1 MRQFA
6 LPRWVVAGAAALSL
20 VVGGLCAGE
29 RVARAASGDAAAK
42 KLRDQAIYTDYLA
55 TNFAGAEG
63 KLMQAIASCGD
74 GDACSAPLRARLQ
87 CDLASVLFG
96 DGKVDEAKAHF
107 VLAIKEDAGVTLE
120 KDLSSPDLKHL
131 FDSVKSG
138 GTASGGGAPA
148 GAAPAPG
155 GPTPAE
161 DLAHTP
167 PVEQVFLTPIPIYVE
182 IPEGVDAKRVI
193 ARYSAAGL
201 LEWKTAVLHSVGRGW
216 GGEIP
221 CTDVGDSL
229 GDLKYFVQATDA
241 NGDLVGWSGRLVKPH
256 VVHIVDKLSGDAPHL
271 PGQGAPVKCTQK
283 TDCPPGFPGCH
294 NEGAKTACETD
305 TECTSTQVCKEGYC
319 EDNGQP
325 PPEEDQPYAK
335 NWLSLGFQAD
345 MLMLP
350 SAENACGGGTGY
362 TCFDSGGN
370 YYSQIPLKNADDS
383 INGGPALSTMRILVG
398 YDRAVLPNITVGG
411 RLGYAFNG
419 GPQRPNASA
428 FDPLHVEARGA
439 YWFGHN
445 PLARSGFRFFAL
457 LAGGIAEVDGSI
469 PIDVYPSQSAYMAG
483 KYQNYVAWKKTGTGF
498 AAVGAGAMYAL
509 TPKSG
514 ILLEAKVMELFPTA
528 APAAGL
534 QLAYAMGL

>member
-1 MRQFA
+1 MI
-6 LPRWVVAGAAALSL
+6 AAAAAAVSL
-20 VVGGLCAGE
+20 VALGE
-29 RVARAASGDAAAK
+29 RVAHANPGDAAAK

-63 KLMQAIASCGD
+63 KLTQAIASCGD
-74 GDACSAPLRARLQ
+74 GDACSAPVRARLQ
-87 CDLASVLFG
+87 CDLGSVLFG
-96 DGKVDEAKAHF
+96 DSKVDEAKAHF
-107 VLAIKEDAGVTLE
+107 QLAIKEDPNVALE
-120 KDLSSPDLKHL
+120 RDLSSPDMKRLY
-131 FDSVKSG
+131 DAVKSG
-138 GTASGGGAPA
+138 GATTPGGGAAA
-148 GAAPAPG
+148 GAAPPPPSGPAATEDLTHAP
-155 GPTPAE
+155 PAE
-161 DLAHTP
+161 
-167 PVEQVFLTPIPIYVE
+167 QVMLTPIPIYVE
-182 IPEGVDAKRVI
+182 IPEGVDAARVI
-193 ARYSAAGL
+193 VRYSATGL
-201 LEWKTAVLHSVGRGW
+201 LEWKTAVLHQVGKGW

-256 VVHIVDKLSGDAPHL
+256 VVHVVDKLSGEAPHL
-271 PGQGAPVKCTQK
+271 PGQGAPIKCTQK

-294 NEGAKTACETD
+294 SEGAKTACETD
-305 TECTSTQVCKEGYC
+305 AECTSAQVCKDGYC
-319 EDNGQP
+319 EGNGQP
-325 PPEEDQPYAK
+325 APEEDQPYSK
-335 NWLSLGFQAD
+335 NWLSIGFQAD
-345 MLMLP
+345 LLMLP
-350 SAENACGGGTGY
+350 SAENACSGGTGY
-362 TCFDSGGN
+362 TCFDSGGG
-370 YYSQIPLKNADDS
+370 YYGSIPLKGADDS

-398 YDRAVLPNITVGG
+398 YDRALLPNITAGA

-428 FDPLHVEARGA
+428 FDPLHVEVRGA

-469 PIDVYPSQSAYMAG
+469 AVDVYANPQAYQAG
-483 KYQNYVAWKKTGTGF
+483 KSQNFVAWKKTGTGF
-498 AAVGAGAMYAL
+498 AAVGGGAMYAL

-514 ILLEAKVMELFPTA
+514 VLLEAKVMELFPTA